1 MDILVACRKCGT
13 ENTVTIAKGDNAS
26 ASPRCLR
33 CDDVL
38 MSYTSVS
45 GYIYILSNPGMKEVL
60 KIGLSTR
67 PVQERIAELS
77 SATGVPTPFELE
89 AYFVSNDPE
98 ADEQEIHSALAEYRV
113 KGKEFFDVPVS
124 KALRVVES
132 ICKRPPFSTKAQ
144 NYRGSRTQNYRGS
157 GWKSEYD
164 D

>member
-1 MDILVACRKCGT
+1 MDILVVCRKCGT
-13 ENTVTIAKGDNAS
+13 ENTVTIAKGDR

-45 GYIYILSNPGMKEVL
+45 GYIYILSNPRMKDLL

-67 PVQERIAELS
+67 PVQERIAELN

-89 AYFVSNDPE
+89 AYFVSTDPE
-98 ADEQEIHSALAEYRV
+98 AHEQEIHAALAEYRV
-113 KGKEFFDVPVS
+113 KGKEFFDVPLS
-124 KALRVVES
+124 KALHVIES
-132 ICKRPPFSTKAQ
+132 ICKRPPVS
-144 NYRGSRTQNYRGS
+144 SRTQNYRGP

-164 D
+164 N